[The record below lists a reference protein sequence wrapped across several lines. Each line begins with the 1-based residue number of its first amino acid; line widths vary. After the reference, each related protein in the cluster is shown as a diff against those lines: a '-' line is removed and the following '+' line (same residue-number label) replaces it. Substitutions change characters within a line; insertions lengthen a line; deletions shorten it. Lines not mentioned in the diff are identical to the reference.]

1 MLQLNLM
8 TNVIWISPKASTPF
22 ALIGRAQGSNPTSNE
37 KKKKKKTKIGTR
49 PAALPATGGMRAQ
62 YARTA
67 LADQD
72 VDGRDRRRITLCG
85 LRRTAQVRWR
95 DVGRSRQRAEADQQ
109 AGIDIT
115 VHTWSLVPGRYSN
128 PQVDWIGNRVPLWFV
143 IAWRHLLFMHQFG
156 GLKYLYDWHKALY
169 ILAWW
174 IRIVRCLGV
183 GSVMGFAKFGPIG
196 ELDAYR
202 C

>member
-85 LRRTAQVRWR
+85 LRRTAQVR
-95 DVGRSRQRAEADQQ
+95 
-109 AGIDIT
+109 
-115 VHTWSLVPGRYSN
+115 
-128 PQVDWIGNRVPLWFV
+128 
-143 IAWRHLLFMHQFG
+143 
-156 GLKYLYDWHKALY
+156 
-169 ILAWW
+169 
-174 IRIVRCLGV
+174 
-183 GSVMGFAKFGPIG
+183 
-196 ELDAYR
+196 
-202 C
+202 